1 MSTLNNC
8 GYREVYLDRKD
19 NLLQFSNES
28 SFSFKSVVNHQKLF
42 SQQGLAK
49 LTEDLHKLPL
59 PGGEEN
65 N

>member
-1 MSTLNNC
+1 MSNLTNW

-19 NLLQFSNES
+19 NLLQFSNDI
-28 SFSFKSVVNHQKLF
+28 SFSLQSVVNHQKF
-42 SQQGLAK
+42 FAQQGLAK
-49 LTEDLHKLPL
+49 LTEDLYNLPL